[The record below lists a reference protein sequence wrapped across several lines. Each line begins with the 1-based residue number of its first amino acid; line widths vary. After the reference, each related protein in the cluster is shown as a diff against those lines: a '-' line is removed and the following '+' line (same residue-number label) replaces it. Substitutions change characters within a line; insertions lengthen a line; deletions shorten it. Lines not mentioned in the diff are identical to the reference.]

1 MSVLGGSKKSIL
13 HRKKLNQKNENEPSK
28 CPRKKT
34 KVFFSLSLFFS
45 FLFFLQLFL
54 LRYFFSRFS
63 ATSFLNKNACF
74 QFCAKEKVLKILKYK
89 NECKPFILNYYSLFS
104 LSHIVFWLWFY
115 SSVRVGLNCQY
126 FSLFTIMVHK
136 MKKKMKTKIFQ
147 FQIRF
152 LL

>member
-1 MSVLGGSKKSIL
+1 MSEKKNKSFLLVISFL
-13 HRKKLNQKNENEPSK
+13 FYS
-28 CPRKKT
+28 
-34 KVFFSLSLFFS
+34 FFSSFCSDIFFS
-45 FLFFLQLFL
+45 FFCKKYL
-54 LRYFFSRFS
+54 L
-63 ATSFLNKNACF
+63 TSFLNKNACF